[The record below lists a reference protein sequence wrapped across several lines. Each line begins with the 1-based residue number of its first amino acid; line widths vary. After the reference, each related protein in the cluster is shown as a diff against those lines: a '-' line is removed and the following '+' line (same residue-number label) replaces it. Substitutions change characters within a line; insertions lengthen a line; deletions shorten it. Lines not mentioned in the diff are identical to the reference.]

1 MAAELLCRY
10 ADWVAILSAL
20 GLHPL
25 DSGDCL
31 GEATHLASG
40 QYRRPGVAVTVAAHV
55 CVWHA
60 EMTRTPIPH
69 FIALPHSVLTGARP

>member
-10 ADWVAILSAL
+10 ADWVATLSAL

-25 DSGDCL
+25 DAGDCL

-55 CVWHA
+55 CVCTPSSPA
-60 EMTRTPIPH
+60 TRSRTSSPCRTP
-69 FIALPHSVLTGARP
+69 S

>member
-1 MAAELLCRY
+1 MTAVCRY
-10 ADWVAILSAL
+10 ADWVATLTAL

-25 DSGDCL
+25 DAGDC
-31 GEATHLASG
+31 GDPATHLASG

-60 EMTRTPIPH
+60 ELTRTPIPH
-69 FIALPHSVLTGARP
+69 FAHLPHTPLTGVHP